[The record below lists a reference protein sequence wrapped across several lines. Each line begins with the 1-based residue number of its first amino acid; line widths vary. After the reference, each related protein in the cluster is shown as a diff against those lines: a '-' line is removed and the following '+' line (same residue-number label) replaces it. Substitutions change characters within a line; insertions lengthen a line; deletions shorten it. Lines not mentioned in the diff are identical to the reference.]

1 MLGFGRLVSRGGW
14 AVALG
19 RGFRSRVA
27 AMPETHNPVVRPS
40 DKVADN
46 EANDSAIR
54 EPDQASGEAHMVT
67 NEETARQYRL
77 L

>member
-1 MLGFGRLVSRGGW
+1 
-14 AVALG
+14 
-19 RGFRSRVA
+19 
-27 AMPETHNPVVRPS
+27 MPETHNPVVRPS

-46 EANDSAIR
+46 EANGSAIH
-54 EPDQASGEAHMVT
+54 EPDQASGEAYMVT